1 MVFNENLNKMEK
13 EIKKKKKSN
22 MMVKKDD
29 NV

>member
-22 MMVKKDD
+22 MVVKKDD